1 MPQPVTFLEQE
12 SDELSSLLAKCQNYR
27 VDKWSEFFVND
38 LDHVVHPS
46 PSLLLLGS
54 SLRRRRS
61 DDSSKR
67 RQLRFGFSRVSYD
80 RSKKLETKPQRQLR
94 AESHNGSTRT
104 GQSFHKVDTRKHTQ
118 CSVQKL
124 VYNPSVHSC
133 ELHVVIAKPL
143 REPRTCKWF
152 RSFFF
157 QSWGNR
163 FGKRWSSKGCNQIVT
178 PSPILD
184 TTSPGRKCCQ
194 SQLKIHFWLP
204 MPACCKCLS
213 SQDSYS
219 HIKKSK
225 MLGYPPLFFG
235 NHNL

>member
-104 GQSFHKVDTRKHTQ
+104 RQSFHKVDTRKHTQ

-133 ELHVVIAKPL
+133 ELHVIAKPL
-143 REPRTCKWF
+143 SEPRTCK
-152 RSFFF
+152 
-157 QSWGNR
+157 
-163 FGKRWSSKGCNQIVT
+163 
-178 PSPILD
+178 
-184 TTSPGRKCCQ
+184 
-194 SQLKIHFWLP
+194 
-204 MPACCKCLS
+204 
-213 SQDSYS
+213 
-219 HIKKSK
+219 
-225 MLGYPPLFFG
+225 
-235 NHNL
+235 

>member
-27 VDKWSEFFVND
+27 VDKWSDFFVND

-104 GQSFHKVDTRKHTQ
+104 RQSFHKVDTRKHTQ

-124 VYNPSVHSC
+124 VYNPSVQSC
-133 ELHVVIAKPL
+133 ELHVIAKPL
-143 REPRTCKWF
+143 SEPRTCK
-152 RSFFF
+152 
-157 QSWGNR
+157 
-163 FGKRWSSKGCNQIVT
+163 
-178 PSPILD
+178 
-184 TTSPGRKCCQ
+184 
-194 SQLKIHFWLP
+194 
-204 MPACCKCLS
+204 
-213 SQDSYS
+213 
-219 HIKKSK
+219 
-225 MLGYPPLFFG
+225 
-235 NHNL
+235 